1 MSTNQMLQFRK
12 DVNKLLEVHV
22 RKVALGSLR
31 RRELVPLHVTDLF
44 AAMVVWAK
52 GHQLRDVTFRFRD
65 QQRLGNIKLGDGL
78 ILTDLDLLIEDPA
91 NSGDP
96 PCFIKCERWT

>member
-1 MSTNQMLQFRK
+1 MLQFRK

-22 RKVALGSLR
+22 WKVALGSLR

-52 GHQLRDVTFRFRD
+52 GH
-65 QQRLGNIKLGDGL
+65 
-78 ILTDLDLLIEDPA
+78 
-91 NSGDP
+91 
-96 PCFIKCERWT
+96 